1 MRPSGTGVAAPKRFS
16 SALRLPAMNYDV
28 ANAARRVV
36 ESALGVVP
44 GETVI
49 LLVDQAR
56 RDLGAALED
65 VARNAGATVELFT
78 LEDCAPRPLR
88 HLPDVLTDALGRAQ
102 ASVALFGYGDGERAT
117 RLEILSL
124 VKTLGLRHA
133 HMVGITARSMVPGF
147 SVDPARIL
155 DATRAVRMRIR
166 PDSQLTLHSPAGS
179 DLVARLDP
187 RFRWVEQTG
196 SVRPGRW
203 ENLPAGKIHTSP
215 ARVDGV
221 FAADAS
227 VGEHFG
233 ATAGLLT
240 RTPVLLEIEASVCKS
255 VRCVDRSLQREVEA
269 HLKRDPNGDRVGT
282 VTLGTNVG
290 LLAPS
295 GEIVC
300 DLNLPGLHVSFGTPL
315 PDQTGAT
322 WTSRSQ
328 LVTAGALAD
337 VDLDGVPLLRAGR
350 YLVT

>member
-1 MRPSGTGVAAPKRFS
+1 M
-16 SALRLPAMNYDV
+16 RLPAMNYDV
-28 ANAARRVV
+28 VNAARRVV

-44 GETVI
+44 GERIAIV
-49 LLVDQAR
+49 VDQAR
-56 RDLGAALED
+56 HELAVALEEIAKS
-65 VARNAGATVELFT
+65 VGASVEVFT
-78 LEDCAPRPLR
+78 LEECAPRPLR
-88 HLPDVLTDALGRAQ
+88 HLPDAIVDALGRAQ
-102 ASVALFGYGDGERAT
+102 ASVALFGYGDGERAM
-117 RLEILSL
+117 RLELLAL
-124 VKTLGLRHA
+124 VKTLSLRHA

-166 PDSQLTLHSPAGS
+166 PDSQLTLRSPAGS

-187 RFRWVEQTG
+187 RYRWVEQTG

-240 RTPVLLEIEASVCKS
+240 STPVVLEIEASVCKS

-282 VTLGTNVG
+282 ITLGTNVG

-300 DLNLPGLHVSFGTPL
+300 DLNLPGLHVNFGTPL

-328 LVTAGALAD
+328 LGTAGALGD
-337 VDLDGVPLLRAGR
+337 VDLDGAPLLRAGR
-350 YLVT
+350 YLVG